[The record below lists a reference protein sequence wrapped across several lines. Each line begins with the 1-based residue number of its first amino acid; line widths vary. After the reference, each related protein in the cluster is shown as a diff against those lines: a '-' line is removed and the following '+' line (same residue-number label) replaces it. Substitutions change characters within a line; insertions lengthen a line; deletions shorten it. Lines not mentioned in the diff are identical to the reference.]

1 MRVSILE
8 DENDNLH
15 EQLVEEED
23 RIDELEQVN
32 NGRQEELHTAHSS
45 LETAQS
51 ELRLKAREIETLR
64 VSAVI
69 TIVCD

>member
-23 RIDELEQVN
+23 CIDELEQVN
-32 NGRQEELHTAHSS
+32 NGRQEELHTAHSN

-64 VSAVI
+64 VNAVI